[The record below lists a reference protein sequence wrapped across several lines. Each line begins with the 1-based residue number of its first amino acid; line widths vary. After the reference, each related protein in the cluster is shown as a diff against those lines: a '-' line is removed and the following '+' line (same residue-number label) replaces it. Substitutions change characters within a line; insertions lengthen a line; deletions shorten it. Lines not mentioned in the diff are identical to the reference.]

1 MHVGTVALA
10 ASVTVGSLSAVKP
23 SASSEHAH
31 AVPDH
36 SSFCVE
42 VQVGTVALAAAETV
56 GSVSLT
62 QDHADPVHFK
72 YPDEHVLML
81 AFA

>member
-1 MHVGTVALA
+1 MGALA
-10 ASVTVGSLSAVKP
+10 AAKRKAHVVADVV
-23 SASSEHAH
+23 AH
-31 AVPDH
+31 APTKSGADA
-36 SSFCVE
+36 
-42 VQVGTVALAAAETV
+42 QTLVGTVALAAAETV